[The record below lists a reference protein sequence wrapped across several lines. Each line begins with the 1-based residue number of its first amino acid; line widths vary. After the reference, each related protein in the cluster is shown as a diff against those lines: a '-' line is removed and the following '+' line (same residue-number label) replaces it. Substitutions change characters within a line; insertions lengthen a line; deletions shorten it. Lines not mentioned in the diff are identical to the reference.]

1 MPNNKKLSKGQKKKA
16 QARRKKEREEFEKR
30 RQEIKE
36 KVKNTDTKNCQE
48 TIDAYAEQGIVS
60 NGGEL
65 DTACRYE
72 IHKHKKLIE
81 ENEDKRQSVKAM
93 MGIQKII
100 MGDEFEESDKTKY
113 KLMKLDA
120 MDKWSTIMIE
130 MMSAYG
136 RFKIKRTKKDAI
148 TLKGISKKLM
158 EVMYEI
164 DEAYAGMV
172 ANDLMNEDEYN
183 TLMKNFNREVK
194 DWSMFENL
202 SLDF

>member
-48 TIDAYAEQGIVS
+48 TIDAWAEQGIVS

-72 IHKHKKLIE
+72 VHKHKKLIE
-81 ENEDKRQSVKAM
+81 ENEDKRQIAFKM
-93 MGIQKII
+93 MGIQKLI
-100 MGDEFEESDKTKY
+100 MGNDFEDDRFKY
-113 KLMKLDA
+113 ELMKLDA

-136 RFKIKRTKKDAI
+136 RFLIKRTKKDAI
-148 TLKGISKKLM
+148 TLKGIKKKLM

-183 TLMKNFNREVK
+183 TLMKNFNNEVK
-194 DWSMFENL
+194 DWGKFENL

>member
-16 QARRKKEREEFEKR
+16 QARRKKEREEFEKK

-48 TIDAYAEQGIVS
+48 AIDLYAESGIVS

-72 IHKHKKLIE
+72 VHKHKKLIE
-81 ENEDKRQSVKAM
+81 ENEDKRQIAFKM
-93 MGIQKII
+93 TGIQKLI
-100 MGDEFEESDKTKY
+100 MGNDFEDDRFKY
-113 KLMKLDA
+113 ELMKLDA

-130 MMSAYG
+130 LMSAYG
-136 RFKIKRTKKDAI
+136 RFLIKRTKKDAI
-148 TLKGISKKLM
+148 TLKGIKKKLM

-172 ANDLMNEDEYN
+172 ANDIMNEDEYN
-183 TLMKNFNREVK
+183 TLMKNFNNEVN
-194 DWSMFENL
+194 DWGKFENL